1 MNLNGWAAELAE
13 QHLAGPLPRRW
24 AHSRGVGRKAES
36 IVDQL
41 GEDGPLL
48 VDAAWLHDIGYA
60 PTVASTGFHP
70 LDGALFLRDVVG
82 ADPRVCSLVAYHSS
96 AAAEAARRGLSE
108 RLSAEFEP
116 VGGLLA
122 DALTYCDMTTSPDGE
137 PVAVERRLAEIL
149 TRYGPDSLIT
159 AAITQARPEILRA
172 VETVRALPRL
182 PQPR

>member
-1 MNLNGWAAELAE
+1 MNRNGWAAELAE
-13 QHLAGPLPRRW
+13 QHLAGPLQRRW

-36 IVDQL
+36 IVDRF
-41 GEDGPLL
+41 GVDGPLL

-82 ADPRVCSLVAYHSS
+82 ADLRVCSLVAYHSS
-96 AAAEAARRGLSE
+96 AAAEAVQRGLSE

-116 VGGLLA
+116 FGGLLA

-149 TRYGPDSLIT
+149 KRYGPESLIT
-159 AAITQARPEILRA
+159 AAITQARPEILHA